1 MGLIQDQSYNF
12 PVDEDG
18 FTIIKIY
25 ICLTWQSP
33 IMISVILAEL
43 ELNNSVEG

>member
-12 PVDEDG
+12 QVDEDG
-18 FTIIKIY
+18 FIIIKIY
-25 ICLTWQSP
+25 IYLTWQPP